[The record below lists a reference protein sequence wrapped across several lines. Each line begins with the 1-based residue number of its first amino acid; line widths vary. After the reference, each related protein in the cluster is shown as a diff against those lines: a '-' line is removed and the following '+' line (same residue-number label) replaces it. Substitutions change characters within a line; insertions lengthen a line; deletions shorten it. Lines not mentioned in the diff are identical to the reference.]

1 MCGIAGI
8 FGPDAASP
16 RAPAVLAAMDRAI
29 HHRGPDAGDTWRD
42 EAAGI
47 AFVHRRLAIL
57 DLTPAGAQPMHSP
70 CGRFVITYNGEIYN
84 YLDLRR
90 ELEEEG
96 KAPAWRG
103 HSDTEVLLAGVT
115 AWGLAETLKRATGMF
130 AIALWDREKRTLTL
144 ARDRFGEKPLH
155 VALFDGE
162 IAFASEIKALK
173 AHPAWHGRI
182 DRQAIAQC
190 LRHGYIPAPRTA
202 FENVVKIAPGACVE
216 LAAGR
221 MTPETWRETR
231 FWDALGEARAARAG
245 RFSGSEAEAVDQ
257 LDSLLRESVARQMI
271 SDVPL
276 GAFLSGGIDSSTIAA
291 MMQSLSATPVETFSL
306 GFHDKST
313 NEAEFARA
321 VAGHL
326 GTRHNE
332 IYLTGEEARDL
343 VAQMP
348 DVYDEPFTDQSQL
361 PTYMVARF
369 ARTRVTV
376 SLSGDAADE
385 LFAGYGRYH
394 SVARQWSGS
403 PGARIGRLARRA
415 YVSAQLAGLVAP
427 AERFGWSRIGSK
439 SPAGLRF
446 RLEEKLAELSAGSA
460 LAAYERKFTLLDTA
474 HRLVEGSRRE
484 THPLLETVAAER
496 DWSVLEQASLLDLVH
511 YLPDDILVKVDR
523 AAMAHALETRVPFLD
538 PAIVRFALSLPDRI
552 RTMGGERKGIL
563 RAVLGRYVPRELW
576 DRPKRGFGIPCADW
590 LKGPLRPLAEDMFSS
605 AEIARVGILDES
617 LVRLFWDDFLA
628 GDRRRANVVWAM
640 FVVQLTLSRQKDA

>member
-16 RAPAVLAAMDRAI
+16 RDPAVLAAMDQAI
-29 HHRGPDAGDTWRD
+29 RHRGPDAGDLWRD

-90 ELEEEG
+90 ELEEAG
-96 KAPAWRG
+96 AAPAWRG
-103 HSDTEVLLAGVT
+103 HSDTEVLLAGVV

-155 VALFDGE
+155 VGLFGGE

-173 AHPAWHGRI
+173 AHPGWHGRV

-202 FENVVKIAPGACVE
+202 FEDVVKIAPGACVE
-216 LAAGR
+216 LSPGR
-221 MTPETWRETR
+221 MTPGTWRETR
-231 FWDALGEARAARAG
+231 FWDTLGEARTARAN
-245 RFSGSEAEAVDQ
+245 RFSGSETEAVDQ

-306 GFHDKST
+306 GFHDRST
-313 NEAEFARA
+313 NEAEFARS

-332 IYLTGEEARDL
+332 IYLSGEEARDL
-343 VAQMP
+343 VVAMP

-427 AERFGWSRIGSK
+427 AERFGWSRIGSR

-446 RLEEKLAELSAGSA
+446 RLEEKLAGLSADTA

-484 THPLLETVAAER
+484 VHPLLETVAAER

-523 AAMAHALETRVPFLD
+523 AAMAHGLETRVPFLD
-538 PAIVRFALSLPDRI
+538 PAIVRFALALPDRL

-563 RAVLGRYVPRELW
+563 RAVLGRYVPRPLW

-605 AEIARVGILDES
+605 AEIARIGILDEG

-628 GDRRRANVVWAM
+628 GDRRRANIVWAM
-640 FVVQLTLSRQKDA
+640 FVVQLYLSRQKDG